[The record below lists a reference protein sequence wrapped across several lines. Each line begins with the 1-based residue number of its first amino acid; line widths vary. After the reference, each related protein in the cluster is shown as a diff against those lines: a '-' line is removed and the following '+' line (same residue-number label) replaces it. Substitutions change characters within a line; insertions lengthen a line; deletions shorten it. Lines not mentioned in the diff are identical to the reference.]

1 MRSSILFSLCLIV
14 ALALGASGLAF
25 IAGRAAADPAGAYDR
40 GVAAG
45 ERLGRQQARASLQ
58 RGDAQYD
65 AILARGRKAGVALG
79 RRRGRL
85 TGVRAGRARG
95 RDDAF
100 GSFPGGWSVGRWYAV
115 SITRGTDGARYAIG
129 ARALLGT
136 DRWYGLC
143 AGGRQLCQR
152 GARLGAAGRRSSSDR
167 TASP

>member
-14 ALALGASGLAF
+14 ALALGSSGLAF

-40 GVAAG
+40 GIAAG
-45 ERLGRQQARASLQ
+45 ERLGREQARASLQ

-65 AILARGRKAGVALG
+65 AILARGRATGLAQG

-100 GSFPGGWSVGRWYAV
+100 GSFPGGWRVGQWYAV
-115 SITRGTDGARYAIG
+115 SITRGSDGARYAIG
-129 ARALLGT
+129 ARAALEPK
-136 DRWYGLC
+136 RWYGMC
-143 AGGRQLCQR
+143 ADGRRLCQR
-152 GARLGAAGRRSSSDR
+152 GERRAAAGRRSSSDR